1 MHTRLSIQPAVECK
15 KCVESGF
22 HAATFAFYLRF
33 SLHLEGKKTDPDLK
47 EYCLHQIGQFIFFRY
62 SYISC

>member
-22 HAATFAFYLRF
+22 HAATFAFYLKF

-47 EYCLHQIGQFIFFRY
+47 EYCLHQIGQFIFF
-62 SYISC
+62 